1 MDHFAGLNVSVKY
14 TGVCV
19 VDIAWASGA
28 LRLQASPM
36 RSCEQRRGNGD
47 SQSDLP
53 VRYDGHPWV
62 PRRQYNDVGRNLGP
76 FTRVFGHSQ
85 T

>member
-19 VDIAWASGA
+19 V
-28 LRLQASPM
+28 
-36 RSCEQRRGNGD
+36 
-47 SQSDLP
+47 

>member
-1 MDHFAGLNVSVKY
+1 MDHFCGTERFKY

-19 VDIAWASGA
+19 VDSMGFGSSKVASEPDAQLRAASGKW
-28 LRLQASPM
+28 RL
-36 RSCEQRRGNGD
+36 
-47 SQSDLP
+47 SDLP

>member
-19 VDIAWASGA
+19 VDSMGFGSSKVASEPDAQLRAASGKWRFA
-28 LRLQASPM
+28 VGSTCPL
-36 RSCEQRRGNGD
+36 
-47 SQSDLP
+47 
-53 VRYDGHPWV
+53 HPWV

>member
-19 VDIAWASGA
+19 VDSMGFGSSKVASEPDAQLRAASGKWRFVVGSTCP
-28 LRLQASPM
+28 LRWTSMGAA
-36 RSCEQRRGNGD
+36 
-47 SQSDLP
+47 
-53 VRYDGHPWV
+53 
-62 PRRQYNDVGRNLGP
+62 RQYNDVGRNLGP
-76 FTRVFGHSQ
+76 FTRVFGQSQ

>member
-1 MDHFAGLNVSVKY
+1 MDHFAGLNVSS
-14 TGVCV
+14 TRESALW
-19 VDIAWASGA
+19 IAWALGA

-62 PRRQYNDVGRNLGP
+62 PRRHYNDVGRNLGP

>member
-1 MDHFAGLNVSVKY
+1 MGHFAGLNVRSS
-14 TGVCV
+14 TRESALW
-19 VDIAWASGA
+19 IAWASGA

-62 PRRQYNDVGRNLGP
+62 PRRQYTDVGRNLGP